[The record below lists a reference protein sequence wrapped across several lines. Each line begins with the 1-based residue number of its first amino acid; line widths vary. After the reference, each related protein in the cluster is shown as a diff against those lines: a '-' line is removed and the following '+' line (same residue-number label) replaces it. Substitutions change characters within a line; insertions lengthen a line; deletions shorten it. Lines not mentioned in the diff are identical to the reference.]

1 LNKRLPFAAAMPRSA
16 LETSVR
22 SGAAD
27 NEVRQMPMTHHTDG
41 VSMPS
46 PTLTLPFL
54 RLTQPLAD
62 MNAWVACF
70 HDAEIPVMAETAEAL
85 EAMREHEDDVDAN
98 LIGEMISG
106 DPLMT
111 LKVMAFAA
119 KNRPKRLLTE
129 PETVTSTLVMM
140 GISPFF
146 RAFGP
151 QPVLD
156 DVLQDRP
163 EALVGLNEVLRRAN
177 RAANFA
183 LSFAVHRL
191 DPDAS
196 VIHQAALLHDFA
208 ELLLWCHAPDLSLS
222 IRNAQRAD
230 PSLRSKAVQQSMLH
244 VELTELQ
251 HALMQDWRLPEL
263 LVRITDDKQA
273 HHLNVQCVMLG
284 VRLARHTALGW
295 DNAALPDD
303 VSDVARLLNLSN
315 EATLSLLRGLDV

>member
-1 LNKRLPFAAAMPRSA
+1 MSLPNF
-16 LETSVR
+16 
-22 SGAAD
+22 
-27 NEVRQMPMTHHTDG
+27 TDG

-46 PTLTLPFL
+46 PDPMLPRL

-62 MNAWVACF
+62 LSAWVECF
-70 HDAEIPVMAETAEAL
+70 RDAEIPVKAETAEAL
-85 EAMREHEDDVDAN
+85 EAMRENEDDVDAN

-119 KNRPKRLLTE
+119 QNRPARLLTE

-146 RAFGP
+146 RSFGA

-156 DVLQDRP
+156 HVLGDRP
-163 EALVGLNEVLRRAN
+163 EALAGLNEVLRRAN

-183 LSFAVHRL
+183 LSFAVRRL

-208 ELLLWCHAPDLSLS
+208 ELLLWCHAPDLALS
-222 IRNAQRAD
+222 IRDAQRAD
-230 PSLRSKAVQQSMLH
+230 PSLRSKLVQQRLLH
-244 VELTELQ
+244 VELADLQ
-251 HALMQDWRLPEL
+251 HALMKDWHLPEL
-263 LVRITDDKQA
+263 LVHITDDKQA
-273 HHLNVQCVMLG
+273 QHLNVQCVMLG
-284 VRLARHTALGW
+284 VRLARHTAQGW
-295 DNAALPDD
+295 DNPALPDD

-315 EATLSLLRGLDV
+315 EATLNLLRGLDV